1 MASPRSPVAELLAA
15 LAGALGELGARWY
28 LFGAQAAIVHGAVRL
43 TADVDVTVK
52 LAEGG
57 LPALLAALDR
67 TGFEPRVADAPAFAR
82 AQRVLPMV
90 HRPTRLPLDLVLAG
104 PGPEDLFL
112 ERAEP
117 RCLEGVAVPVA
128 CAEDLVAMKVLSGRP
143 KDLEDAAA
151 IVAARGAGFDRRLAR
166 DTLAQLERALARSD
180 LLPELERLLAHPP
193 RPE

>member
-1 MASPRSPVAELLAA
+1 VASPRSPVAELLAA
-15 LAGALGELGARWY
+15 LAGALEALGVRWY

-52 LAEGG
+52 LGERD
-57 LPALLAALDR
+57 LPALLTALVR
-67 TGFEPRVADAPAFAR
+67 ASFEPRVADAEAFAG
-82 AQRVLPMV
+82 AQRVLPMA
-90 HRPTRLPLDLVLAG
+90 HRRTQLPLDLVLAG

-117 RCLEGVAVPVA
+117 RSLEGVTVPVA

-151 IVAARGAGFDRRLAR
+151 IVAARGSRFDARLAR
-166 DTLAQLERALARSD
+166 ETLAQFERALDRND
-180 LLPELERLLAHPP
+180 LLPELERLVRHGPQG
-193 RPE
+193 